1 MRSLKLKMILIIS
14 LATMIILS
22 VVSVIN
28 YNRASNILMGQI
40 TNGAAES
47 ADFNAKII
55 NQWLDGIVKDINNR
69 AAGATIRTMDP
80 DICLPVL
87 QRVQEAN
94 EEYEYLYIADVTG
107 KGIGTNNV
115 PVDISDRDYFP
126 QVMSGQTVITDPII
140 SKATGNQVIAVVAP
154 VYNDEDD
161 SPVGLVGVTV
171 ELDYLQKI
179 VQDMHLSGTGYGL
192 IQAADNTTIAHP
204 DSQFVGNKN
213 ILEAGDDKLRQL
225 FKNMNNDEK
234 GFGFYTYQGTDKIL
248 AYAPVELTNW
258 SVAQTANVEDLMAP
272 LDGIKNI
279 SIAVTV
285 IAIIIMVLI
294 ATAIATIIS
303 KPIINLS
310 RTAESI
316 ATGDLTQK
324 IEQPRSQDEIGVLI
338 IAFNKMVD
346 NLKEMIYNIQN
357 SSDQLASHSEELAA
371 SSEEISATIEEVAST
386 TNEVAA
392 TSAQGAENAEHATK
406 ESEAVQ
412 LVAGQGNLA
421 VEEIVGKIGAIAST
435 TNNASEAIQRLG
447 QQSSQIGEI
456 INTITGIA
464 EQTNLLALNAAIEAA
479 RAGEHGRGFA
489 VVAEEVRKLAE
500 QSAGAARK
508 ITDLIKDIQSG
519 VNNAVAAMDQGVHE
533 VNEGVALSQNAGSSL
548 EQIIKAVEKNTRVI
562 NEVAEAARQ
571 ANNGT
576 QQLSTANEQ
585 IASSIQQVSSA
596 TQELANIAGE
606 LKQTVDRFKV

>member
-1 MRSLKLKMILIIS
+1 MRSLKLKIILIIS
-14 LATMIILS
+14 LTTMMILS

-28 YNRASNILMGQI
+28 YNRVSIILTEQI
-40 TNGAAES
+40 TNAAAES
-47 ADFNAKII
+47 ADFNAKIV

-69 AAGATIRTMDP
+69 AKDAAIQTLDP
-80 DICLPVL
+80 GICLPVL
-87 QRVQEAN
+87 KRVQEAN
-94 EEYEYLYIADVTG
+94 EEYEYLYIADATG
-107 KGIGTNNV
+107 KGIGTNDV
-115 PVDISDRDYFP
+115 PVDVSDRDYFP
-126 QVMSGQTVITDPII
+126 RVMSGETVITDPII

-154 VYNDEDD
+154 VYNDEDGLL
-161 SPVGLVGVTV
+161 VGLVGVTV

-179 VQDMHLSGTGYGL
+179 IQDMRLSGTGYGL

-204 DSQFVGNKN
+204 DSQLVGNKN
-213 ILEAGDDKLRQL
+213 ILELADGKLKQL
-225 FKNMNNDEK
+225 LENMNNGEK
-234 GFGFYTYQGTDKIL
+234 GFGYYIYQGTDKIL
-248 AYAPVELTNW
+248 AYAPVELTSW
-258 SVAQTANVEDLMAP
+258 SVAQTANVDDIMAP
-272 LDGIKNI
+272 LDGIRNM
-279 SIAVTV
+279 SIAVTA
-285 IAIIIMVLI
+285 IAVIIMVLI
-294 ATAIATIIS
+294 ATAIASIIS
-303 KPIINLS
+303 KPIVSLS
-310 RTAESI
+310 RAAESI

-324 IEQPRSQDEIGVLI
+324 IEQSRSQDEIGVLI
-338 IAFNKMVD
+338 KAFNKMVD

-371 SSEEISATIEEVAST
+371 TSEEISATVEEVAST

-392 TSAQGAENAEHATK
+392 TSAQGAENAEYAIR

-412 LVAGQGNLA
+412 LVAGQGNQA
-421 VEEIVGKIGAIAST
+421 VEEIVVKIGAIASKT
-435 TNNASEAIQRLG
+435 SDASEAVQRLG

-508 ITDLIKDIQSG
+508 ITGLIKDIQSG
-519 VNNAVAAMDQGVHE
+519 VNNAVAAMEQGVHE
-533 VNEGVALSQNAGSSL
+533 VDEGVALSQTAGASL

-562 NEVAEAARQ
+562 NEVAEAAKQ
-571 ANNGT
+571 ANNDT
-576 QQLSTANEQ
+576 QQLSAANEQ

-596 TQELANIAGE
+596 TQELANIAGV

>member
-1 MRSLKLKMILIIS
+1 MKSLKLKIILIIC
-14 LATMIILS
+14 LTTMMILS

-28 YNRASNILMGQI
+28 YNRASIILIEQI
-40 TNGAAES
+40 TNAAAES

-69 AAGATIRTMDP
+69 AAGATIRTLDP

-87 QRVQEAN
+87 KRVQETN
-94 EEYEYLYIADVTG
+94 EEYEYLYIADLTG

-115 PVDISDRDYFP
+115 PVDVSDRDYFP
-126 QVMSGQTVITDPII
+126 QVMSGRTVITDPII

-154 VYNDEDD
+154 VYSDED
-161 SPVGLVGVTV
+161 SLVGLVGVTV
-171 ELDYLQKI
+171 ELNYLQEI
-179 VQDMHLSGTGYGL
+179 VQDMRLSGTGYGL
-192 IQAADNTTIAHP
+192 IQATDNTTIAHP
-204 DSQFVGNKN
+204 DSQLVGNKN
-213 ILEAGDDKLRQL
+213 ILKLADDKLRQL
-225 FKNMNNDEK
+225 LENMNKGEK
-234 GFGFYTYQGTDKIL
+234 GFGYYTYQDTDKIL

-272 LDGIKNI
+272 LNGIKNM
-279 SIAVTV
+279 SIAVTA
-285 IAIIIMVLI
+285 IAVIIMVLI

-303 KPIINLS
+303 KPIVSLS
-310 RTAESI
+310 RAAESI

-324 IEQPRSQDEIGVLI
+324 FEQPRSQDEIGVLI
-338 IAFNKMVD
+338 IAFSKMVD

-371 SSEEISATIEEVAST
+371 SSEEISATVEEVAST
-386 TNEVAA
+386 ANEMAA
-392 TSAQGAENAEHATK
+392 TTAQGTENAEHATR
-406 ESEAVQ
+406 ESEVVQ
-412 LVAGQGNLA
+412 LVAGQGNQA
-421 VEEIVGKIGAIAST
+421 VEEIISKIGAIAST
-435 TNNASEAIQRLG
+435 TNNVSEAIQKLG
-447 QQSSQIGEI
+447 QLSSQIGEI

-479 RAGEHGRGFA
+479 RVGEHGRGFA

-508 ITDLIKDIQSG
+508 ITGLIKDIQNG

-533 VNEGVALSQNAGSSL
+533 VNEGVALSQNAGASL

-571 ANNGT
+571 ANNST

-585 IASSIQQVSSA
+585 IVSSIQQVSSA

-606 LKQTVDRFKV
+606 LKQTVDRFKI